1 LPNKVF
7 WRPFDNVRDPNKR
20 LKVGYVAQAF
30 YNQVCKY
37 FLLPLL
43 EKHDKSQVEVYA
55 YANPP
60 FEDET
65 TEYYKKSVDHWIYT
79 REMTDAELAERIRAD
94 GIDVLIDVAGHTNS
108 NRLGVFARKPAPVSL
123 HWLEY
128 GYTTGLT
135 AIDYYLTDKATVTDN
150 CAHLFSEK
158 VWCLDG
164 PAYTY
169 RPDVRKAELV
179 PPLCWKRA

>member
-37 FLLPLL
+37 FSLPLL

-79 REMTDAELAERIRAD
+79 A
-94 GIDVLIDVAGHTNS
+94 
-108 NRLGVFARKPAPVSL
+108 K
-123 HWLEY
+123 
-128 GYTTGLT
+128 
-135 AIDYYLTDKATVTDN
+135 
-150 CAHLFSEK
+150 
-158 VWCLDG
+158 
-164 PAYTY
+164 
-169 RPDVRKAELV
+169 
-179 PPLCWKRA
+179 